1 MSPYEQ
7 PPQWSTAPRMNELE
21 AMMWRSEQHPR
32 QSSMLTAVMM
42 LDRAPEWARL
52 IEAHEWATQ
61 VIGRSR
67 QRVLEP
73 AVPVGLPA
81 WIPDENFDLSH
92 HLRRAQLPCGGAQDS
107 IIRFAQDFAMQPLD
121 RTRPLWEAV
130 LVQDQ
135 SGENTAYILKMHH
148 SLTDGIGGIQ
158 LLTAVQSDTR
168 EHTPNKPVP
177 APEQTDNPSNSWHL
191 AFDEVAEQARA
202 VPAAAHALAA
212 AGIGATRTPLTSLT
226 RTLRYARSLRR
237 VLSPA
242 ASGSPLLAGRTGLRW
257 RFGTLE
263 CPLAQLRD
271 AAKQVGGSVNDAFI
285 AALLGGLRRYHDSH
299 GQPVNE
305 LPVAMPV
312 SLRQPDDPLGGNK
325 FTGAMFA
332 APVALTDPGARICA
346 LGDIVAE
353 LREEPALDTF
363 SVLAPVLNRTPSALA
378 IGAGRLGGRADLSAS
393 NFRGQTRDSY
403 LAGTKVE
410 RFYPFG
416 PLPGVAVMATMISH
430 VGMCCIGLNIDG
442 AAVPDHD
449 HLVDC
454 FAEGLNEVLALSVS
468 GGER

>member
-1 MSPYEQ
+1 MAELQGVEHGVAGPETAAF
-7 PPQWSTAPRMNELE
+7 PP
-21 AMMWRSEQHPR
+21 
-32 QSSMLTAVMM
+32 
-42 LDRAPEWARL
+42 
-52 IEAHEWATQ
+52 
-61 VIGRSR
+61 
-67 QRVLEP
+67 
-73 AVPVGLPA
+73 
-81 WIPDENFDLSH
+81 
-92 HLRRAQLPCGGAQDS
+92 
-107 IIRFAQDFAMQPLD
+107 D
-121 RTRPLWEAV
+121 RTQA
-130 LVQDQ
+130 
-135 SGENTAYILKMHH
+135 IL
-148 SLTDGIGGIQ
+148 
-158 LLTAVQSDTR
+158 
-168 EHTPNKPVP
+168 
-177 APEQTDNPSNSWHL
+177 
-191 AFDEVAEQARA
+191 
-202 VPAAAHALAA
+202 
-212 AGIGATRTPLTSLT
+212 
-226 RTLRYARSLRR
+226 
-237 VLSPA
+237 
-242 ASGSPLLAGRTGLRW
+242 
-257 RFGTLE
+257 
-263 CPLAQLRD
+263 D
-271 AAKQVGGSVNDAFI
+271 AAKQVGGSVSDAFI

-305 LPVAMPV
+305 LPIAMPV

-332 APVALTDPGARICA
+332 APVALTDPRARICA

-403 LAGTKVE
+403 LAGAKVE